1 MKYLIITTLLL
12 VLSIKSLK
20 GQSGYICLEKNREH
34 FLENVFLLNRKIE
47 CKSFQHYIVYVDE
60 ICTQYYYFNND
71 GKLFKTVIEIK
82 TKDFD
87 VEGYMSDFEKLGF
100 KREFMEEKC
109 DWTDDMEDI
118 WYSDC
123 ILTICYDGE

>member
-1 MKYLIITTLLL
+1 M
-12 VLSIKSLK
+12 
-20 GQSGYICLEKNREH
+20 
-34 FLENVFLLNRKIE
+34 
-47 CKSFQHYIVYVDE
+47 
-60 ICTQYYYFNND
+60 ND
-71 GKLFKTVIEIK
+71 FK
-82 TKDFD
+82 
-87 VEGYMSDFEKLGF
+87 KLGF